1 MTRDLE
7 NPVAPERHVAIVRD
21 AASLL
26 FFEPNRPPTG
36 RERLARRRFDSRA
49 PCPCRPADESAG
61 RARSH
66 AAGRP
71 RSADTPREGW
81 SHMPRLLSNAPGR
94 SFSRPLFFHRR
105 GARETARRALDRRSA
120 ARASPTGP
128 ARQPR
133 DPAPAPLI
141 DTPSLTD
148 PTPAAP
154 PPRRAANSDR
164 AVVQGTSVE
173 SRHRNAS
180 WRVTACLSRESLRE
194 NKPLKKRFARRVG
207 GHFSSSDERTRRTRA
222 LLFRGGVVSVRGSW
236 TV

>member
-1 MTRDLE
+1 MTNCQRGSRG
-7 NPVAPERHVAIVRD
+7 ARRSAATARRAARPEREAHQGTSMPIQVTCF
-21 AASLL
+21 ASLL
-26 FFEPNRPPTG
+26 PPAMTSKTQSRPISMCDRSRCSIAVHRCYFILRAQPRTHR
-36 RERLARRRFDSRA
+36 RERVARRRFDSRA
-49 PCPCRPADESAG
+49 PCPCRLADASAG
-61 RARSH
+61 LARSH

-81 SHMPRLLSNAPGR
+81 RHMPRLLSNAPGTLVF
-94 SFSRPLFFHRR
+94 SFSTHRR

-141 DTPSLTD
+141 DTPSLTE

-164 AVVQGTSVE
+164 AVVQGAPVE
-173 SRHRNAS
+173 SRS
-180 WRVTACLSRESLRE
+180 E
-194 NKPLKKRFARRVG
+194 
-207 GHFSSSDERTRRTRA
+207 TRGA
-222 LLFRGGVVSVRGSW
+222 
-236 TV
+236 

>member
-1 MTRDLE
+1 MSRCAGLSE
-7 NPVAPERHVAIVRD
+7 QLIHSLLAPRLSCLQL
-21 AASLL
+21 ASLL
-26 FFEPNRPPTG
+26 PPAMSSKTQSRPISMCDRSRCSIAVHRVIILRAQPRTHRRMSVSRG
-36 RERLARRRFDSRA
+36 AGSTRARRA
-49 PCPCRPADESAG
+49 PVWLADESAG
-61 RARSH
+61 LARSH

-81 SHMPRLLSNAPGR
+81 GHMPRLLSNAPGTLVF
-94 SFSRPLFFHRR
+94 SFSTHRR

-141 DTPSLTD
+141 DTPSLTE

-164 AVVQGTSVE
+164 AVVQGAPVE
-173 SRHRNAS
+173 SRS
-180 WRVTACLSRESLRE
+180 E
-194 NKPLKKRFARRVG
+194 
-207 GHFSSSDERTRRTRA
+207 TRGA
-222 LLFRGGVVSVRGSW
+222 
-236 TV
+236 